1 MMKRKE
7 ILNWI
12 LCIVIAI
19 SIALLIRHFLI
30 EIVKVEGVSMS
41 PTLSTGE
48 RLIISKIHSKK
59 EWKKN
64 DIIVFEAPTE
74 GGENN
79 TILASYEK
87 PNWNIFEKFL
97 YSVLEI
103 NQKSYIK
110 RIIAIEGDKA
120 KIENGEVFVNGEK
133 LEESYLEE
141 GIKTEVSKS
150 NLSEEF
156 TVPEDSVFVLGD
168 NRKNSK
174 DSREFGCIPVSKI
187 KGKVVFR
194 IFPFTR
200 LKKW

>member
-1 MMKRKE
+1 MKRKE
-7 ILNWI
+7 ILNWV

-59 EWKKN
+59 EWERN

-110 RIIAIEGDKA
+110 RIIAIAGDKV

-156 TVPEDSVFVLGD
+156 TVPEGSVFVLGD
-168 NRKNSK
+168 NRKSSK

-200 LKKW
+200 LKNGR